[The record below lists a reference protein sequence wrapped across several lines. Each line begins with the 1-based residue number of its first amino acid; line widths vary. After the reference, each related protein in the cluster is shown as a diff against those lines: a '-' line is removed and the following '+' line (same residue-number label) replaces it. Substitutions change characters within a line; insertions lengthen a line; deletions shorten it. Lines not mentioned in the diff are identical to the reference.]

1 MGVGRSRLLGA
12 LLLLFGSLPAAAQPV
27 AGHYIIELTEE
38 PLVLVRAKPGE
49 PRRAA
54 GDRSAAVRAQQQQLR
69 RRLAPHRAR
78 VYGSVERVANALL
91 AEIPDEQVERIR
103 SLAGVKRV
111 HPVRWL
117 QANLDRAVSLHRAP
131 QAWSN
136 LGGADLA
143 GLGIKIGIIDSG
155 IDNRHPA
162 FVDPALPMP
171 EGFPRVNQSSD
182 LEFTSNKVIVAR
194 SYLRLLG
201 GGDISARDT
210 DGHGTAVAMAAAGM
224 PVATP
229 DGVIAG
235 IAPRAYLGSYNVFER
250 GSGRTRQDIVLK
262 AIDDAV
268 SDGMDVIN
276 LSLGSVF
283 AGRPTD
289 ELFTAVAERATAL
302 GTLMVV
308 AAGNEGPEPFTVTD
322 LSVAP
327 AAIAVGATWND
338 RIFSATA
345 RLSSGELFR
354 ALPGS
359 GPRPAQPLTA
369 PLVDAVTLDPTGLV
383 CGTLPAGS
391 LSGRIPL
398 ILRGTCLFEEKLN
411 NARAAGAVGALV
423 YTDQARPEPITMA
436 VGSATLPAA
445 MVGYDDGVTIRRLLA
460 ASNNL
465 TVTIDFRSSPFP
477 VNPNR
482 LADFSSTG
490 PSTDFAIKPD
500 LVATGTSLRTAAPG
514 GGFQTVQGTSFS
526 APLVAG
532 AAAVLKG
539 LRPGYP
545 GSHYR
550 SLLINTATP
559 LVLPDG
565 RPAPVR
571 AAGGGV
577 LNLEAAVN
585 ATLTAYPTSVSFG
598 TTTGEAIQQ
607 VTLFNL
613 GATALTLAVMV
624 QSYQGGPAPVPSESS
639 VTLPPRDS
647 RTISLRYNA
656 QGASPGE
663 YQGNIW
669 ILGPQTGSEI
679 HIPWW
684 HAVASGVPAFLKIVR
699 QAEQGSAGALLR
711 RAISVRVTDGS
722 GIPLREPAPR
732 VTVASGGGSLVSV
745 DSADSEVPGLFDI
758 TVRLGPQAGNN
769 VFRIEAG
776 ALSREVTIVGR

>member
-1 MGVGRSRLLGA
+1 MHVGRLTLLWGWFLLLG
-12 LLLLFGSLPAAAQPV
+12 GLPAAAQPV
-27 AGHYIIELTEE
+27 PGRYIVELTEE
-38 PLVLVRAKPGE
+38 PVVLARTRPGE
-49 PRRAA
+49 PRRAV
-54 GDRSAAVRAQQQQLR
+54 GDRLTAVRAQQQQVR

-78 VYGSVERVANALL
+78 IYGQVERVANALL
-91 AEIPDEQVERIR
+91 VEIPDEQVERIR

-117 QANLDRAVSLHRAP
+117 QAGLDRALALHRVT
-131 QAWSN
+131 QGWNN
-136 LGGADLA
+136 LGGPDLA
-143 GLGIKIGIIDSG
+143 GLGVKIGIIDSG

-201 GGDISARDT
+201 ESDISARDT
-210 DGHGTAVAMAAAGM
+210 DGHGTAAAMAAAGM
-224 PVATP
+224 PVASS
-229 DGVIAG
+229 DGVLAG
-235 IAPRAYLGSYNVFER
+235 IAPKAYLGSYNVFQR

-262 AIDDAV
+262 AVDDAV
-268 SDGMDVIN
+268 NDGMDVIN
-276 LSLGSVF
+276 LSLGSAF
-283 AGRPTD
+283 AGRPSD

-302 GTLMVV
+302 GTLVVV
-308 AAGNEGPEPFTVTD
+308 AAGNEGPEPFTVSD

-327 AAIAVGATWND
+327 AAISVGATWND

-345 RLSSGELFR
+345 RLSSGELYR

-369 PLVDAVTLDPTGLV
+369 PLIDAATLDPTGLV

-398 ILRGTCLFEEKLN
+398 ILRGACLFEEKLN

-445 MVGYDDGVTIRRLLA
+445 MVSYDDGVAIKRLLA
-460 ASNNL
+460 ASPDL
-465 TVTIDFRSSPFP
+465 TVTIDFRSSPFR

-500 LVATGTSLRTAAPG
+500 LVATGTSVRTAAPG

-532 AAAVLKG
+532 AAAVLKA

-598 TTTGEAIQQ
+598 TTTGEASQQ
-607 VTLFNL
+607 LTVFNL
-613 GATALTLAVMV
+613 GTTELTLTLMV
-624 QSYQGGPAPVPSESS
+624 QSYQGGPAPVPSETS
-639 VTLPPRDS
+639 VTVPPRDA
-647 RTISLRYNA
+647 RTVSLQYAAR
-656 QGASPGE
+656 GAAPGE
-663 YQGNIW
+663 YQGHIW
-669 ILGPQTGSEI
+669 ILGPQTGAEI

-684 HAVASGVPAFLKIVR
+684 HAVPSGVPAFLKIVGQTA
-699 QAEQGSAGALLR
+699 QASAGSLLR
-711 RAISVRVTDGS
+711 RAISVRVTDAS

-732 VTVASGGGSLVSV
+732 VTVVSGGGSVVSV
-745 DSADSEVPGLFDI
+745 DSVDSEVPGLFDVS
-758 TVRLGPQAGNN
+758 VRLGPQAGNN

-776 ALSREVTIVGR
+776 AVSREVTIVGR

>member
-1 MGVGRSRLLGA
+1 MPLGRLTLFWGWWLLAGV
-12 LLLLFGSLPAAAQPV
+12 SLAAAQPV
-27 AGHYIIELTEE
+27 AGRYIVELSEE
-38 PLVLVRAKPGE
+38 PVVLVRAKPGE
-49 PRRAA
+49 PRRVA
-54 GDRSAAVRAQQQQLR
+54 GERLQAVRAQQQQVR
-69 RRLAPHRAR
+69 RRLAAHRAR
-78 VYGSVERVANALL
+78 IYGSVERVANALL
-91 AEIPDEQVERIR
+91 VEISDEQVERIR

-117 QANLDRAVSLHRAP
+117 QASLDRAIALHRVP
-131 QAWSN
+131 QGWSN

-143 GLGIKIGIIDSG
+143 GLGVKIGIIDSG

-162 FVDPALPMP
+162 FIDPALPIP
-171 EGFPRVNQSSD
+171 DGFPRVNQSAD

-201 GGDISARDT
+201 GGDISARDS

-224 PVATP
+224 PVAAP
-229 DGVIAG
+229 EGVLVG
-235 IAPRAYLGSYNVFER
+235 VAPKAYLGSYNVFER

-262 AIDDAV
+262 AVDDAV
-268 SDGMDVIN
+268 ADGMDVIN
-276 LSLGSVF
+276 LSLGSAL
-283 AGRPTD
+283 AGRPSD
-289 ELFTAVAERATAL
+289 ELFTAIAERATAL
-302 GTLMVV
+302 GTLLVV
-308 AAGNEGPEPFTVTD
+308 AAGNEGPEPFTVSD

-327 AAIAVGATWND
+327 AAISVGATWND
-338 RIFSATA
+338 RIFTGTA
-345 RLSSGELFR
+345 RLSSGELYR
-354 ALPGS
+354 AVPGS

-369 PLVDAVTLDPTGLV
+369 PLVDAATLDPTGLV
-383 CGTLPAGS
+383 CGALPAGS

-436 VGSATLPAA
+436 VGGATLPAA
-445 MVGYDDGVTIRRLLA
+445 MVSYDDGVAIKRLLA
-460 ASNNL
+460 SSSNL
-465 TVTIDFRSSPFP
+465 TVTIDFRSNPFP

-482 LADFSSTG
+482 IAEFSSSG
-490 PSTDFAIKPD
+490 PSTDFGIKPD
-500 LVATGTSLRTAAPG
+500 LVATGTTVRTAAPG

-532 AAAVLKG
+532 AAAVLKAW
-539 LRPGYP
+539 RPGYP

-559 LVLPDG
+559 LVLPNG
-565 RPAPVR
+565 QPAPIR
-571 AAGGGV
+571 RTGGGV

-598 TTTGEAIQQ
+598 TTTAEAVEQL
-607 VTLFNL
+607 TLFNL
-613 GATALTLAVMV
+613 ATTEMTLMVMV
-624 QSYQGGPAPVPSESS
+624 QAYQGGPAPLPSETS
-639 VTLPPRDS
+639 VTIGPRQS
-647 RTISLRYNA
+647 RTLSLRLAA
-656 QGASPGE
+656 QGAAPGE

-669 ILGPQTGSEI
+669 ILGPQTGAEI

-684 HAVASGVPAFLKIVR
+684 HAVPSSVPAFLKIVR
-699 QAEQGSAGALLR
+699 QAEQGSVGALLR
-711 RAISVRVTDGS
+711 RAISVRVTDPS
-722 GIPLREPAPR
+722 GVPLREPPPR
-732 VTVASGGGSLVSV
+732 VSVVSGGGSVVSV
-745 DSADSEVPGLFDI
+745 DSADSEIPGLFDVS
-758 TVRLGPQAGNN
+758 VRLGSQAGNN